1 MSTLKV
7 DTLKNGS
14 SSAIDFPQNLKIGGN
29 GIIQGYTS
37 SASEPSSPATGD
49 YWWDSANEKLYR
61 YINGEFKQLTVTS
74 PLTLPTATVLHLEDP
89 ATNFSSGTW
98 TATVGPDATISG
110 TVTTG
115 TDSNSN
121 SYINFGYFN
130 GSWTVGSISSITLPS
145 DACIIS
151 VLEKDSSN
159 DFIMEHSTDAN
170 TNYGMYHYSNIGYS
184 YGVNRSGSLAGYN
197 PSNAANTSTESPVDS
212 ATKTVWGSNLKTN
225 NSTTNMFYSSKFGDG
240 SNGKRNGVLVTGSA
254 QTHSNTTTV
263 LYIGNRN
270 NGSSLQFVG
279 KLYEVYITAALTD
292 DDFDAAIAYFEDK
305 FNL

>member
-14 SSAIDFPQNLKIGGN
+14 SGAIDFPQNLKIGGN

-37 SASEPSSPATGD
+37 SATEPSSPATGD

-61 YINGEFKQLTVTS
+61 YINGEFKEITVGRA
-74 PLTLPTATVLHLEDP
+74 LPTATVLHLEDP
-89 ATNFSSGTW
+89 ATNYSSGTW
-98 TATVGPDATISG
+98 TATVGTNATFSG

-121 SYINFGYFN
+121 SYIDYGSNAFG
-130 GSWTVGSISSITLPS
+130 TISSITLPS
-145 DACIIS
+145 DACIMT
-151 VLEKDSSN
+151 VLEEDSGP
-159 DFIMEHSTDAN
+159 FIMEHSSNAN
-170 TNYGMYHYSNIGYS
+170 SNSGMYHYSNEGYS
-184 YGVNRSGSLAGYN
+184 YGVNRGSLCGYN
-197 PSNAANTSTESPVDS
+197 PSNAAGNGTEDPVDN

-240 SNGKRNGVLVTGSA
+240 SGGKRNGVISTGSA
-254 QTHSNTTTV
+254 QTHGNTTAV
-263 LYIGNRN
+263 LYIGTRN
-270 NGSSLQFVG
+270 NGQTINFAG

-292 DDFDAAIAYFEDK
+292 DDFNSAIAYFEDK